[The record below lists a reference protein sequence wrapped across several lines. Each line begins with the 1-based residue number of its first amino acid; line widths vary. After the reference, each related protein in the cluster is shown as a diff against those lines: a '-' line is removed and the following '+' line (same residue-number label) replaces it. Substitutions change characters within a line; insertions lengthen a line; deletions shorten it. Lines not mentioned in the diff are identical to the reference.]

1 MQNIKK
7 EWATITA
14 VTQGGFKEDEEYGK
28 SVKDIEPLTLI
39 QSQFFDCAPLL
50 SGILKILFP
59 HYLPVWMSCKK
70 LLDATFIDFL
80 QSNL

>member
-28 SVKDIEPLTLI
+28 MEK
-39 QSQFFDCAPLL
+39 A
-50 SGILKILFP
+50 
-59 HYLPVWMSCKK
+59 
-70 LLDATFIDFL
+70 
-80 QSNL
+80 